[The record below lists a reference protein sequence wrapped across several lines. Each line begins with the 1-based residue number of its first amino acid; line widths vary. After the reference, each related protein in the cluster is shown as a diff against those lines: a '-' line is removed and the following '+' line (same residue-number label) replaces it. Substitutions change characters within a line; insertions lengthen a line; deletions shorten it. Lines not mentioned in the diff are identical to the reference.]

1 MATRKYEYFSMI
13 PVAIVLIVALL
24 VFGCRAFLA
33 LRLEYAKA
41 LETIRTLRDKLE
53 TIRPAAQTSREREF
67 VVRFAREFPHLSRE
81 LHSKVDPRNI
91 PAELNKIM
99 LRTFEPWGSMVLLR
113 RKRKTGDPSHGT
125 KFIVAAASSSDN
137 KIDAGMQFP
146 SEHGELGM
154 VAENQQVMSRD
165 DFSKLSNH
173 VRSELKRYVIEGFDC
188 DLVAPMVFDGNT
200 LGLLAMSR
208 PSLHS
213 ESAKA
218 VLRLIAHI
226 GAMALQHATA
236 YGAMKETAEIDGLT
250 GIYNKTYTL
259 THLSEKIVESEKTSA
274 EVSILLLDIDN
285 FKNYNDVNGHDEGDR
300 LLKRFVQVV
309 ADHTRVNSVFGRYG
323 GEEFI
328 LIFPG
333 ATSEQAL
340 KAAENILRHV
350 AEHDFPHREKQPL
363 GILSFSGGVANYPR
377 DGHGS
382 TELIR
387 AADEALYEAKRNG
400 RNRVFP
406 AASKQLGSHGR
417 RTTTYAAADPFFE
430 RR

>member
-1 MATRKYEYFSMI
+1 MI
-13 PVAIVLIVALL
+13 LAAIVLVILSL
-24 VFGCRAFLA
+24 VFVYGAFRKLS
-33 LRLEYAKA
+33 LKHEKA
-41 LETIRTLRDKLE
+41 LETIQTLRDKIE
-53 TIRPAAQTSREREF
+53 TIRPAAETSREREF

-81 LHSKVDPRNI
+81 LHSKVDPRSI

-99 LRTFEPWGSMVLLR
+99 LRTFDPWGSIVLLR
-113 RKRKTGDPSHGT
+113 RRETASDPRRGS
-125 KFIVAAASSSDN
+125 KFVVAASSDN
-137 KIDAGMQFP
+137 KIDAGMELP
-146 SEHGELGM
+146 SDQGELGM

-165 DFSKLSNH
+165 DFSKLPSH
-173 VRSELKRYVIEGFDC
+173 VHFELKRYKIKGFDC

-200 LGLLAMSR
+200 LGVLAMSR

-226 GAMALQHATA
+226 GAMSLQHATA
-236 YGAMKETAEIDGLT
+236 YGAMKSTAEIDGLT
-250 GIYNKTYTL
+250 GIYNKTYTM
-259 THLSEKIVESEKTSA
+259 TDLSEKIVESEKNSS
-274 EVSILLLDIDN
+274 EVSILLIDIDN

-300 LLKRFVQVV
+300 LLKKFVQVV
-309 ADHTRVNSVFGRYG
+309 AENTREKNVFGRYG
-323 GEEFI
+323 GEEFL

-333 ATSEQAL
+333 ATSEQAM

-377 DGHGS
+377 DGYGS

-387 AADEALYEAKRNG
+387 AADKALYEAKRNG
-400 RNRVFP
+400 RNRVYP
-406 AASKQLGSHGR
+406 AAAKQLGAHPR
-417 RTTTYAAADPFFE
+417 RITTYASSDPFSDS
-430 RR
+430 R

>member
-1 MATRKYEYFSMI
+1 MI
-13 PVAIVLIVALL
+13 PAAIVLIAVSL
-24 VFGCRAFLA
+24 VVVYGAFRKLT
-33 LRLEYAKA
+33 LKHEKA
-41 LETIRTLRDKLE
+41 LETIQKLRDKLE
-53 TIRPAAQTSREREF
+53 LIRPAAQTSREREF

-81 LHSKVDPRNI
+81 LHSKVDPRTI

-99 LRTFEPWGSMVLLR
+99 LRTYEPWGSLVLLR
-113 RKRKTGDPSHGT
+113 RKETTSDRSRGSN
-125 KFIVAAASSSDN
+125 FVVLAASSADN
-137 KIDAGMQFP
+137 KIDAGMELPCDQ
-146 SEHGELGM
+146 GELGM
-154 VAENQQVMSRD
+154 VADNQQVMSRE
-165 DFSKLSNH
+165 DFSNLAPH
-173 VRSELKRYVIEGFDC
+173 VRSELKRYKIEGFDC

-259 THLSEKIVESEKTSA
+259 THLSEKIVESEKNSS

-300 LLKRFVQVV
+300 LLKRFVRVV
-309 ADHTRVNSVFGRYG
+309 AENTRDNNVFGRYG
-323 GEEFI
+323 GEEFL

-333 ATSEQAL
+333 ATSEQAM

-387 AADEALYEAKRNG
+387 AADKALYEAKRNG

-406 AASKQLGSHGR
+406 AASKQLGSQGR
-417 RTTTYAAADPFFE
+417 RTTIYAAADPFSDN
-430 RR
+430 R

>member
-1 MATRKYEYFSMI
+1 M
-13 PVAIVLIVALL
+13 LL
-24 VFGCRAFLA
+24 VVIALVVVSLVLVFVNGAFRK
-33 LRLEYAKA
+33 LRLKHEKA
-41 LETIRTLRDKLE
+41 LETIQTLRDKLE
-53 TIRPAAQTSREREF
+53 SIRPAAQTSREREF

-99 LRTFEPWGSMVLLR
+99 VRTFEPWGSMVLLR
-113 RKRKTGDPSHGT
+113 RRETTSDPRRGS
-125 KFIVAAASSSDN
+125 KFVVAAPSSSDN
-137 KIDAGMQFP
+137 KIDVGMEFP
-146 SEHGELGM
+146 SDQGELGM

-165 DFSKLSNH
+165 DFSKLPQH
-173 VRSELKRYVIEGFDC
+173 VRSELKHHNIEGFDC

-236 YGAMKETAEIDGLT
+236 YGAMKSTAEIDGLT
-250 GIYNKTYTL
+250 GIYNKTYTM
-259 THLSEKIVESEKTSA
+259 TYLSEKIFESEKNSS
-274 EVSILLLDIDN
+274 EVSILLMDIDN

-300 LLKRFVQVV
+300 LLKKFVQVV
-309 ADHTRVNSVFGRYG
+309 AENTRENNVFGRYG
-323 GEEFI
+323 GEEFL

-333 ATSEQAL
+333 TSSEQAL

-350 AEHDFPHREKQPL
+350 ATHDFPHREKQPL

-377 DGHGS
+377 DGYGS

-387 AADEALYEAKRNG
+387 AADKALYEAKRNG
-400 RNRVFP
+400 RNRVYP

-417 RTTTYAAADPFFE
+417 RITTYATADPFSDS
-430 RR
+430 R

>member
-1 MATRKYEYFSMI
+1 MI
-13 PVAIVLIVALL
+13 LTAIVLIVASL
-24 VFGCRAFLA
+24 VFVCGAFLS
-33 LRLEYAKA
+33 LSLKYEKA
-41 LETIRTLRDKLE
+41 LETIQTLRDKLE
-53 TIRPAAQTSREREF
+53 SIRPAAQTSREREF

-81 LHSKVDPRNI
+81 LHSKVDPRTI

-99 LRTFEPWGSMVLLR
+99 LRTFEPWGSMILLR
-113 RKRKTGDPSHGT
+113 RRETTSDPSRGST
-125 KFIVAAASSSDN
+125 FVVAAASSSDN
-137 KIDAGMQFP
+137 KIDAGIELP
-146 SEHGELGM
+146 SDQGELGM
-154 VAENQQVMSRD
+154 VAESQQVMSRD
-165 DFSKLSNH
+165 DFSKLPSH
-173 VRSELKRYVIEGFDC
+173 VRSELKRYKIEGFDC
-188 DLVAPMVFDGNT
+188 DLVAPMVFDGKT
-200 LGLLAMSR
+200 LGLLVMSR

-259 THLSEKIVESEKTSA
+259 THLAEKIVESEKNSS

-300 LLKRFVQVV
+300 LLKKFVRVV
-309 ADHTRVNSVFGRYG
+309 ADNTRENSVFGRYG
-323 GEEFI
+323 GEEFL

-333 ATSEQAL
+333 STSEQAM

-377 DGHGS
+377 RRSRQHGAHPRRRQS
-382 TELIR
+382 TLRGQAQRTEP
-387 AADEALYEAKRNG
+387 G
-400 RNRVFP
+400 FP
-406 AASKQLGSHGR
+406 RGLETDRIAWPSPHDLR
-417 RTTTYAAADPFFE
+417 RLRPFL
-430 RR
+430 